1 MGIKDFFEKF
11 NNDDEMAPRLDQEY
25 GQKQIDDERNKI
37 KNDIKKN
44 FKEQL
49 GFTDMEIREIL
60 AIVDKAETEI
70 NKIKSQLN
78 NVYNDTFNTEDIV
91 EEAQK
96 KINQIALGMNLA
108 IKKKTLE
115 ILERKKRLDN
125 QKNEN

>member
-1 MGIKDFFEKF
+1 MGIKDFFEEFKK
-11 NNDDEMAPRLDQEY
+11 DDEMAPRLDEEY

-60 AIVDKAETEI
+60 MIVDKVETEI

-78 NVYNDTFNTEDIV
+78 NVYNNTSDTEDIV
-91 EEAQK
+91 DEAEK
-96 KINQIALGMNLA
+96 KINQIAIGMNLE
-108 IKKKTLE
+108 IKKKTIE
-115 ILERKKRLDN
+115 ILERKKGFGN
-125 QKNEN
+125 QKK

>member
-1 MGIKDFFEKF
+1 MGIKDFFEEFKK
-11 NNDDEMAPRLDQEY
+11 DDEMAPRLDEEY

-60 AIVDKAETEI
+60 MIVDKVETEI

-78 NVYNDTFNTEDIV
+78 NVYNDASDTEDIV
-91 EEAQK
+91 DEAEK
-96 KINQIALGMNLA
+96 KINQIAIGMNLE
-108 IKKKTLE
+108 IKKKTIE
-115 ILERKKRLDN
+115 ILERKKGLGN
-125 QKNEN
+125 QKK